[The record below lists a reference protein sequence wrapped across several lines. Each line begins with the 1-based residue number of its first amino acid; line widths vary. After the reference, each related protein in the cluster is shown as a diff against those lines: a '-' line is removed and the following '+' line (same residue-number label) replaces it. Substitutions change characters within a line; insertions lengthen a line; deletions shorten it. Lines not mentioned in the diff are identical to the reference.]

1 MSECISSPAAWSS
14 GMILASGARG
24 PGFNSRSSP
33 SAEAW
38 RHPAVSICFP
48 RPMRSGLNRRSAV
61 AWPVRMFDSHMGGL
75 GLSPGGENSPCSFSA
90 RQRVCTGSAIP
101 VAGAHRNIAMWGYGA
116 TVARLTPDQK
126 VGSSNLSA
134 LILSVLPQSCQ
145 AAHCQ
150 RAALGIELGTSRK
163 HN

>member
-1 MSECISSPAAWSS
+1 MVFWLISVALLAAVSGFRMPLSAASVVVIVVVRQHVGMHVTSSPAAWSS

-61 AWPVRMFDSHMGGL
+61 AWPVRMFDSHMGP
-75 GLSPGGENSPCSFSA
+75 LSREYLMQSFDSISDGG
-90 RQRVCTGSAIP
+90 G
-101 VAGAHRNIAMWGYGA
+101 G
-116 TVARLTPDQK
+116 D
-126 VGSSNLSA
+126 
-134 LILSVLPQSCQ
+134 
-145 AAHCQ
+145 
-150 RAALGIELGTSRK
+150 
-163 HN
+163 

>member
-1 MSECISSPAAWSS
+1 MQ
-14 GMILASGARG
+14 L
-24 PGFNSRSSP
+24 
-33 SAEAW
+33 
-38 RHPAVSICFP
+38 
-48 RPMRSGLNRRSAV
+48 
-61 AWPVRMFDSHMGGL
+61 VRMFDSHQAGL
-75 GLSPGGENSPCSFSA
+75 GPSPGGEDCPCSFSA
-90 RQRVCTGSAIP
+90 HQRVCTGSAVP
-101 VAGAHRNIAMWGYGA
+101 GADAQRNIAMWGYGA